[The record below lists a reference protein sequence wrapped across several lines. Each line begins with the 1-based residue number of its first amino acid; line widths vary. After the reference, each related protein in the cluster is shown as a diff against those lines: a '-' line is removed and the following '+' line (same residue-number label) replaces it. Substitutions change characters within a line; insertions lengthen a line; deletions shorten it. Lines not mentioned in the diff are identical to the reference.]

1 MKMFDRFWFCLCLW
15 HLVGVFGDEMKF
27 VKLGDS
33 VTLNSGLTELMDNDQ
48 IQWRFWIGNTSIAE
62 INVTADSMTVYDDV
76 LDGRFRDR
84 LKLDKQT
91 GSLTITNIT
100 TEHNG
105 VYLGVV
111 INRTSIPFF
120 LAVYDEISVKKG
132 DSVTINSGLTEI
144 MDNEEIQWA
153 YMKENALI
161 TVINKQADSMTVF
174 DDVLDG
180 RFRDRLKLNNQTGSL
195 TITNITPEHTG
206 RYVLLILGPKESL
219 KAFSVSVYSEIICF
233 ILHIFLIYY

>member
-1 MKMFDRFWFCLCLW
+1 MILLQIIFTSVHLSFYTEPVLKSLSFHICGMKMFDRFWFCLCLW
-15 HLVGVFGDEMKF
+15 RLVGVFGDEMKF

-120 LAVYDEISVKKG
+120 LAVYGELHIHS
-132 DSVTINSGLTEI
+132 TCFIFI
-144 MDNEEIQWA
+144 
-153 YMKENALI
+153 YFLI
-161 TVINKQADSMTVF
+161 TRYNINPH
-174 DDVLDG
+174 
-180 RFRDRLKLNNQTGSL
+180 
-195 TITNITPEHTG
+195 TI
-206 RYVLLILGPKESL
+206 LLLWCL
-219 KAFSVSVYSEIICF
+219 FCCF
-233 ILHIFLIYY
+233 ILLFI